1 MIENKSFTPDE
12 VAQWH
17 QSRHEART
25 YTEEST
31 SEADAICLDCSNPFR
46 SDTAVAGDF
55 GLCDLC
61 YYGD

>member
-1 MIENKSFTPDE
+1 MIENKSFTPGD
-12 VAQWH
+12 VAAWNR
-17 QSRHEART
+17 SRHEERT
-25 YTEEST
+25 YIDEST
-31 SEADAICLDCSNPFR
+31 SKADAVCRDCRHPFR